1 MGMSYCVVLEA
12 PILVSQRWFHH
23 KERFFVVTTLVLA
36 SSLGSGLG
44 FMVPALIVGNDQVHF
59 FF

>member
-1 MGMSYCVVLEA
+1 MLFIV
-12 PILVSQRWFHH
+12 VSQRWFHS

-44 FMVPALIVGNDQVHF
+44 FLVPALIVGEDPVKFRYFKKFH
-59 FF
+59 